1 MENYL
6 VEIMFATS
14 SNQVNH
20 GDDGNITVT
29 SSLFVS
35 AKLSER
41 YPNRLDV
48 STFYIY
54 VFNVV
59 VYNKYLHLCV

>member
-48 STFYIY
+48 STLYIC
-54 VFNVV
+54 FNVF